1 MKKTITFITAM
12 LIAAAAFTG
21 CNSSSNGGNTSDKL
35 AASDSF
41 EQATEASADNIE
53 KVIDVFENID
63 YSIVE
68 NTYYPNG
75 LKINFDASNTPFG
88 QKMKFTYFV
97 ESANREE
104 IVIIAKANIDD
115 VDDIIR
121 ENNYTINETE
131 KIFTIS
137 IDQINSC
144 IISPNQLIDENK
156 TKILDEMKQGIISK
170 MSDISLTPEKLYL
183 LAPKEDAVLKAVNR
197 KTDSSLV
204 LDENSFE
211 DFYLN
216 TCEITISSG
225 LSFYIFGT
233 FSDSNNNYYCS
244 AVSPL
249 LPKDSSLSFDYVSAT
264 EEVLVPENVYSDE
277 QSAFDSIFNSY
288 YIFFDEEQQEVIE
301 IPFLQ

>member
-12 LIAAAAFTG
+12 LITAAAFAG
-21 CNSSSNGGNTSDKL
+21 CNSSSNSNNTLDRPT
-35 AASDSF
+35 ASDSS
-41 EQATEASADNIE
+41 EQATEVPADNIE
-53 KVIDVFENID
+53 NVIDVFENID
-63 YSIVE
+63 YTIVE

-97 ESANREE
+97 ESANREG

-115 VDDIIR
+115 IEEIVK

-131 KIFTIS
+131 KTFTIS

-156 TKILDEMKQGIISK
+156 TKIIDEMKQGIISK
-170 MSDISLTPEKLYL
+170 MSIVSLTPEKLYL
-183 LAPKEDAVLKAVNR
+183 LAPKEDVVLKAINR
-197 KTDSSLV
+197 KADSSLV
-204 LDENSFE
+204 LDENSLE
-211 DFYLN
+211 NFYLN

-233 FSDSNNNYYCS
+233 FSDSNNNHYSS

-249 LPKDSSLSFDYVSAT
+249 LKDSILSFDYVSAT

-288 YIFFDEEQQEVIE
+288 YIFFDEEQQEVME

>member
-12 LIAAAAFTG
+12 LIATAAFTG
-21 CNSSSNGGNTSDKL
+21 CNSSSNNSK
-35 AASDSF
+35 SNSSSRSK
-41 EQATEASADNIE
+41 QATEAPVDNNE

-75 LKINFDASNTPFG
+75 LKIIFDASNTPFG
-88 QKMKFTYFV
+88 QEMKFTYFV
-97 ESANREE
+97 ESANRDGV
-104 IVIIAKANIDD
+104 VIKAKANIDD
-115 VDDIIR
+115 IDEIIK
-121 ENNYTINETE
+121 ENNYKINETE
-131 KIFTIS
+131 KTFTIS
-137 IDQINSC
+137 IDQVNSY
-144 IISPNQLIDENK
+144 ILSPSQLIDENK
-156 TKILDEMKQGIISK
+156 TKIIDEMKQGVISK

-183 LAPKEDAVLKAVNR
+183 LAPKEDVVLKAVNR
-197 KTDSSLV
+197 KADSSLV